1 MPLAADST
9 WRCGCQAAFGPG
21 KSTSSCRS
29 KITSRAL
36 CACASETPRFT
47 RPIADTHHIF
57 PLLNKDP
64 YCGKIRGT
72 RLTGAQ
78 ISKFAPGSIP
88 VKYAGL
94 TPMMVTGTR
103 FSVIVFPIAE
113 GLRPNLRVQYS

>member
-78 ISKFAPGSIP
+78 ISKFEPGSTP
-88 VKYAGL
+88 VNHAGL
-94 TPMMVTGTR
+94 TPTTVTGTWFNR
-103 FSVIVFPIAE
+103 IFFPTTE
-113 GLRPNLRVQYS
+113 GSRPKRRVQ